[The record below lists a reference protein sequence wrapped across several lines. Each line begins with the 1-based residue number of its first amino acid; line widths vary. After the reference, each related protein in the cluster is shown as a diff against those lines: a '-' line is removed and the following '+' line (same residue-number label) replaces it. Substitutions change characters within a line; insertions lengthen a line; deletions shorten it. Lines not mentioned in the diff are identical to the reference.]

1 MLKTAKIYG
10 INGPVIYLKG
20 NTGFRMSEMVYVGRE
35 KLVGEVIS
43 LDKDMTTVQVYE
55 ETSGLKPGEE
65 VTATGDAVSVTLAPG
80 ILDNI
85 FDGIERPL
93 ERIADKGGA
102 FITRGV
108 SVDSLDINKRWSAHM
123 TVSVGDYLHGGDII
137 AEVPETR
144 AIVHKCMVPPNVEGT
159 VTAVVPDGEYT
170 ILEPLVTLELSDGST
185 KELPMMQKWPIR
197 TARPTHHRFPA
208 SIPLVTGQRII
219 DTMFPIAKGGTA
231 AIPGGFGTGKTM
243 TQHQIAKWSD
253 ADIIIYIGC
262 GERGNEMTQVLEEF
276 SELTDPKSGT
286 GKTMTQHQIAKWSD
300 ADIIIYIGCG
310 ERGNEMTQVLE
321 EFSELTD
328 PKSGNPLMDRTTL
341 IANTSN
347 MPVAA
352 REASIYTGL
361 TLAEYYRD
369 MGYDVA
375 IMALI
380 ANTSN
385 MPVAAREASIYTGLT
400 LAEYYRDMG
409 YDVAIMADS
418 TSRWAEA
425 LRELSGRLEEM
436 PAEEGFPAY
445 LASRLSAFYERAG
458 MMHNLNGTDGSVS
471 IIGAVSPQGGDFSEP
486 VTQNTK
492 RFVRCFWGL
501 DKSLAYSRHFPA
513 IHWLT
518 SYSEYLGD
526 LAPWYQD
533 HVSPKFVDYRNRIM
547 GLLNQES
554 SLLEIVKLIGSDV
567 LPDDQKL
574 ILEIARVIRLG
585 FLQQNAFHKDDTCVS
600 MEKQFLMMDTILYLY
615 KQARA
620 LVTMG
625 HPMSVLKSE
634 NIFEKVIAIKYDVP
648 NDRLEMFAQ
657 YKKDIDE
664 FYQRVLEKNA

>member
-1 MLKTAKIYG
+1 MNPRNSHSREVRELTSEKTGKIYG

-20 NTGFRMSEMVYVGRE
+20 KNGFKMSEMVYVGKER
-35 KLVGEVIS
+35 LVGEVIS
-43 LDKDMTTVQVYE
+43 LDKDLTTIQVYE
-55 ETSGLKPGEE
+55 ETSGLRPGEE
-65 VTATGDAVSVTLAPG
+65 VTASGAAVSVTLAPG
-80 ILDNI
+80 ILNNI

-93 ERIADKGGA
+93 ERIAESGGA

-108 SVDSLDINKRWSAHM
+108 SVDELDKEKLWDTHM
-123 TVSVGDYLHGGDII
+123 TVGIGDLVHGGMII

-144 AIVHKCMVPPNVEGT
+144 AIVHKCMVPPDVEGK
-159 VTAVVPDGEYT
+159 VISVVPDGQYT
-170 ILEPLVTLELSDGST
+170 IKDTLITLELADGT
-185 KELPMMQKWPIR
+185 LKELSMTQRWPIR
-197 TARPTHHRFPA
+197 VPRPVSERYPA
-208 SIPLVTGQRII
+208 SVPLVTGQRIL

-276 SELTDPKSGT
+276 TKL
-286 GKTMTQHQIAKWSD
+286 
-300 ADIIIYIGCG
+300 
-310 ERGNEMTQVLE
+310 V
-321 EFSELTD
+321 D
-328 PKSGNPLMDRTTL
+328 PKSGNPLMDRTT
-341 IANTSN
+341 
-347 MPVAA
+347 
-352 REASIYTGL
+352 
-361 TLAEYYRD
+361 
-369 MGYDVA
+369 
-375 IMALI
+375 LI

-501 DKSLAYSRHFPA
+501 DKSLAYARHFPA

-518 SYSEYLGD
+518 SYSEYLLD
-526 LAPWYQD
+526 LAPWYNE
-533 HVSPKFVDYRNRIM
+533 HVSPKFVDYRNQLM
-547 GLLNQES
+547 ALLNQES
-554 SLLEIVKLIGSDV
+554 SLMEIVKLIGSDV

-574 ILEIARVIRLG
+574 VLEIAKVIRLG
-585 FLQQNAFHKDDTCVS
+585 FLQQNAFHADDTCVS
-600 MEKQFLMMDTILYLY
+600 LEKQFKMMEVILYLY
-615 KQARA
+615 QKSKA
-620 LVTMG
+620 LITLNM
-625 HPMSVLKSE
+625 PISVLKE
-634 NIFEKVIAIKYDVP
+634 EDIFEKVIAIKYDVP
-648 NDRLEMFAQ
+648 NDKLELFDEYM
-657 YKKDIDE
+657 KKIDA
-664 FYQRVLEKNA
+664 FYDRIMEKNA